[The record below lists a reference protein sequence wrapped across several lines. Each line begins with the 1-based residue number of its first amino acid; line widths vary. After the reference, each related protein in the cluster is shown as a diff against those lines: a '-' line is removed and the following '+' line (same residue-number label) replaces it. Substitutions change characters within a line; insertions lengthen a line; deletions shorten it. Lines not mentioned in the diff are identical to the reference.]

1 MNESVKEADGGGR
14 NNDFGSVA
22 RHGSLFVLS
31 SPSGAGKTSIAR
43 RLLEL
48 EPGTRMSVSA
58 TTRPKRRDELDGRDY
73 HFVSQAKFDQMVEQR
88 GFLEHAEVFGHSYGT
103 PRDQV
108 EEILAAGHDVI
119 FDIDW
124 QGAQQLAQA
133 AAFDVVRVFV
143 LPPSLHE
150 LESRLQRRAQDS
162 ADVVAARMAKAVDE
176 MSHYGEYDH
185 VLINRALDDS
195 VAAARAILNAG
206 RTRRERYIG
215 LDAFVHALTEERG

>member
-1 MNESVKEADGGGR
+1 MKEAAGGAG
-14 NNDFGSVA
+14 NIASGPLA
-22 RHGSLFVLS
+22 RRGILFVLS

-73 HFVSQAKFDQMVEQR
+73 HFVSQVKFDQMVEQG

-108 EEILAAGHDVI
+108 EEMLTAGYDVI

-150 LESRLQRRAQDS
+150 LENRLQRRAQDS
-162 ADVVAARMAKAVDE
+162 AEVVAARMAKAVDE

-185 VLINRALDDS
+185 VVINRALDDS
-195 VAAARAILNAG
+195 VAAARAILNAE
-206 RTRRERYIG
+206 RTRRERYLG
-215 LDAFVHALTEERG
+215 LDAFVHALTEERS

>member
-1 MNESVKEADGGGR
+1 LSKAAEKPGNGAPGR
-14 NNDFGSVA
+14 IA
-22 RHGSLFVLS
+22 RRGILFVLS

-43 RLLEL
+43 RLLEV

-58 TTRPKRRDELDGRDY
+58 TTRPKRPDELEGRDY
-73 HFVSQAKFDQMVEQR
+73 HFVSQAKFDQMAEQG
-88 GFLEHAEVFGHSYGT
+88 GFLENAEVFGHCYGT

-108 EEILAAGHDVI
+108 EDLLADGFDVI

-124 QGAQQLAQA
+124 QGAQQLAEA
-133 AAFDVVRVFV
+133 AARDLVRVFV

-150 LESRLQRRAQDS
+150 LESRLKRRAQDS
-162 ADVVAARMAKAVDE
+162 DDVVAARMAKAVDE

-195 VAAARAILNAG
+195 VAAARAILNAE
-206 RTRRERYIG
+206 RTRRERYVG
-215 LDAFVHALTEERG
+215 LDSFVRALTGGPLPA

>member
-1 MNESVKEADGGGR
+1 MNERVKEADRRGR
-14 NNDFGSVA
+14 NNAFGPVA
-22 RHGSLFVLS
+22 RRGILFVLS

-48 EPGTRMSVSA
+48 DPGTRMSVSA
-58 TTRPKRRDELDGRDY
+58 TTRPKRRDEMDGRDY
-73 HFVSQAKFDQMVEQR
+73 HFVGQVKFDQMVEQG

-103 PRDQV
+103 PRDQI
-108 EEILAAGHDVI
+108 EEILAAGYDVI

-162 ADVVAARMAKAVDE
+162 AEVVAARMAKAVDE

-185 VLINRALDDS
+185 VVINRALDDS
-195 VAAARAILNAG
+195 VAAARAILNAE

>member
-1 MNESVKEADGGGR
+1 MNDAAAGSGHDGSRGI
-14 NNDFGSVA
+14 A
-22 RHGSLFVLS
+22 RRGILFVLS

-48 EPGTRMSVSA
+48 EPGARISVSA
-58 TTRPKRRDELDGRDY
+58 TTRPKRPDEIDGRDY
-73 HFVSQAKFDQMVEQR
+73 HFVSQAKFEQMVEQG

-108 EEILAAGHDVI
+108 EDMLADGFDVI

-133 AAFDVVRVFV
+133 VPQDVVRVFV
-143 LPPSLHE
+143 LPPSLQE
-150 LESRLQRRAQDS
+150 LESRLKRRAQDS

-176 MSHYGEYDH
+176 LSHYGEYNH
-185 VLINRALDDS
+185 IVINRALDDS
-195 VAAARAILNAG
+195 VAEARAILNAE
-206 RTRRERYIG
+206 RTRRDRYTG
-215 LDAFVHALTEERG
+215 LDAFVISLTEDRG

>member
-1 MNESVKEADGGGR
+1 MNERVKEADRRGR
-14 NNDFGSVA
+14 NNAFGPVA
-22 RHGSLFVLS
+22 RRGILFVLS

-48 EPGTRMSVSA
+48 DPGTRMSVSA
-58 TTRPKRRDELDGRDY
+58 TTRPKRRDEMDGRDY
-73 HFVSQAKFDQMVEQR
+73 HFVGQVKFDQMVEQG

-103 PRDQV
+103 PRDQI
-108 EEILAAGHDVI
+108 EEILAAGYDVI

-162 ADVVAARMAKAVDE
+162 AEVVAARMAKAVDE

-185 VLINRALDDS
+185 VVINRALDDS
-195 VAAARAILNAG
+195 VDAARAILNAE

-215 LDAFVHALTEERG
+215 LDAFVHALTEERS

>member
-1 MNESVKEADGGGR
+1 MNERVKEADRRGS
-14 NNDFGSVA
+14 NNAFGPVA
-22 RHGSLFVLS
+22 RRGILFVLS

-48 EPGTRMSVSA
+48 DPGTRMSVSA
-58 TTRPKRRDELDGRDY
+58 TTRPKRRDEMDGRDY
-73 HFVSQAKFDQMVEQR
+73 HFVGQVKFDQMVEQG

-103 PRDQV
+103 PRDQI
-108 EEILAAGHDVI
+108 EEILAAGYDVI

-162 ADVVAARMAKAVDE
+162 AEVVAARMAKAVDE

-185 VLINRALDDS
+185 VVINRALDDS
-195 VAAARAILNAG
+195 AAAARAILNAE

>member
-1 MNESVKEADGGGR
+1 MNESVKEVAGTGR
-14 NNDFGSVA
+14 DNAFGTVS
-22 RHGSLFVLS
+22 RRGSLFVLS

-73 HFVSQAKFDQMVEQR
+73 HFVSQAKFDQMADQG

-108 EEILAAGHDVI
+108 EEMLATGYDVI

-124 QGAQQLAQA
+124 QGAQQITEKAREDTVKI
-133 AAFDVVRVFV
+133 FI
-143 LPPSLHE
+143 LPPSTKE
-150 LESRLQRRAQDS
+150 LERRLKTRAQDS
-162 ADVVAARMAKAVDE
+162 NDVVAMRMEKASSE
-176 MSHYGEYDH
+176 ITHWAEYDYVIINEH
-185 VLINRALDDS
+185 IDQTVNQVLNILTAERLRLHRAGEVSDFVEKL
-195 VAAARAILNAG
+195 
-206 RTRRERYIG
+206 IG
-215 LDAFVHALTEERG
+215 DRS

>member
-1 MNESVKEADGGGR
+1 MNESVKEADVSGK
-14 NNDFGSVA
+14 NNVFSPVA
-22 RHGSLFVLS
+22 RRGSLFVLS

-73 HFVSQAKFDQMVEQR
+73 HFVSQAKFDQMVEQS

-108 EEILAAGHDVI
+108 EEMLAAGHDVI

-133 AAFDVVRVFV
+133 AAFDLVRVFV

-176 MSHYGEYDH
+176 MNHYGEYDH
-185 VLINRALDDS
+185 VLINCALDDS
-195 VAAARAILNAG
+195 VAAARAILNAE

>member
-1 MNESVKEADGGGR
+1 MKEADRRGR
-14 NNDFGSVA
+14 NNAFGPVA
-22 RHGSLFVLS
+22 RRGILFVLS

-48 EPGTRMSVSA
+48 DPGTRMSVSA
-58 TTRPKRRDELDGRDY
+58 TTLPKRRDEMDGRDY
-73 HFVSQAKFDQMVEQR
+73 HFVGQVKFDQMVEQG

-103 PRDQV
+103 PRDQI
-108 EEILAAGHDVI
+108 EEILAAGYDVI

-162 ADVVAARMAKAVDE
+162 AEVVAARMAKAVDE

-185 VLINRALDDS
+185 VVINRALDDS
-195 VAAARAILNAG
+195 VAVARAILNAE

-215 LDAFVHALTEERG
+215 LDAFVHALTEERS

>member
-1 MNESVKEADGGGR
+1 MNESVKVADGGGR

-73 HFVSQAKFDQMVEQR
+73 HFVSQAKFDQMVE
-88 GFLEHAEVFGHSYGT
+88 LFGHSYGT